1 MKYKI
6 TDGENTE
13 FKPITVTITIES
25 LAELAN
31 FWHRLNFD
39 EYELKQFADDYE
51 EHLGIDGEF
60 KDPNGLH
67 GFWDDIDSLLEQR
80 R

>member
-6 TDGENTE
+6 TDGENIG
-13 FKPITVTITIES
+13 FKPITVTITIDS

-39 EYELKQFADDYE
+39 EYELKQFVDDSCSE
-51 EHLGIDGEF
+51 LGIDGEF
-60 KDPNGLH
+60 KGPNGLH
-67 GFWDDIDSLLEQR
+67 GLWDDIDSLLEQR

>member
-31 FWHRLNFD
+31 FWHRFNFD
-39 EYELKQFADDYE
+39 EYELKQLADDYE
-51 EHLGIDGEF
+51 EHLDIVDEF

-67 GFWDDIDSLLEQR
+67 GLWDDIDSLLEQR